1 MQRIII
7 KNLIME
13 IVLPESEVRRKAA
26 EMAGVSVSDLKDFKI
41 VRRSLD
47 ARKKHEIHFN
57 YSVEIEAEL
66 AKTAL
71 KKFEQVIEIKEEQ
84 VKEGNKAINGRPVI
98 VGSGPCGLFCA
109 YTLAKRGY
117 RPLILERGSE
127 MHERVLAF
135 DKLKEEGILSPENNV
150 CFGEG
155 GAGTFSDGKLTT
167 RIKDKKTREVIA
179 AFIEHGAS
187 ESISYVNKPHV
198 GTDIIRK
205 IVVSMRNEIIRLGG
219 EYLFNTKLI
228 DVEIKKGELSAIH
241 CVSGRTKDKID
252 TNCAVLAIG
261 HSARDTY
268 EMLLSKGLTLV
279 SKPFAV
285 GVRVEH
291 PREMI
296 DENQYGRYA
305 GHPALGAA
313 DYKLTA
319 DYNGRGVY
327 SFCMCPG
334 GEVVCSA
341 TENGKTAVNGMSY
354 HARNAR
360 NSNSAIVVSV
370 KREDLPS
377 NPMGG
382 IQFQRKIEKRAF
394 DLAGGYGAP
403 AMNIRDFLSGNNSKE
418 LNVLS
423 SYKPYVKI
431 GDYTSCLPGFV
442 VDSLRAG
449 FLEFDKKIRGFQDG
463 IMLGVETR
471 TSSPVRI
478 VRDDGGQCEG
488 ISGLYPSGEGAGYA
502 GGIVSAAV
510 DGIRTAEKIIA
521 KYRSFN

>member
-1 MQRIII
+1 M
-7 KNLIME
+7 
-13 IVLPESEVRRKAA
+13 P
-26 EMAGVSVSDLKDFKI
+26 
-41 VRRSLD
+41 
-47 ARKKHEIHFN
+47 
-57 YSVEIEAEL
+57 
-66 AKTAL
+66 
-71 KKFEQVIEIKEEQ
+71 
-84 VKEGNKAINGRPVI
+84 
-98 VGSGPCGLFCA
+98 
-109 YTLAKRGY
+109 
-117 RPLILERGSE
+117 
-127 MHERVLAF
+127 
-135 DKLKEEGILSPENNV
+135 
-150 CFGEG
+150 
-155 GAGTFSDGKLTT
+155 
-167 RIKDKKTREVIA
+167 
-179 AFIEHGAS
+179 
-187 ESISYVNKPHV
+187 
-198 GTDIIRK
+198 
-205 IVVSMRNEIIRLGG
+205 
-219 EYLFNTKLI
+219 
-228 DVEIKKGELSAIH
+228 DV
-241 CVSGRTKDKID
+241 
-252 TNCAVLAIG
+252 
-261 HSARDTY
+261 
-268 EMLLSKGLTLV
+268 
-279 SKPFAV
+279 
-285 GVRVEH
+285 
-291 PREMI
+291 
-296 DENQYGRYA
+296 
-305 GHPALGAA
+305 
-313 DYKLTA
+313 
-319 DYNGRGVY
+319 
-327 SFCMCPG
+327 
-334 GEVVCSA
+334 
-341 TENGKTAVNGMSY
+341 GKTAVNGMSY